1 MSAAGKKR
9 KTRAERESEELE
21 ECGRKA
27 TELLL
32 ASTKAV
38 REMHGLRDSEDPD
51 VRWVQTHVR
60 ATCQFMSD
68 KRQQEMEATLV
79 QVYAAVEDLDS
90 NLNGDDGRLRELV
103 AATEMLGNGMVAIS
117 DSIK

>member
-9 KTRAERESEELE
+9 KTRAERESEELA

-32 ASTKAV
+32 GSMKAV
-38 REMHGLRDSEDPD
+38 REMYGLHGSQDPD
-51 VRWVQTHVR
+51 MRCVQAHVR
-60 ATCQFMSD
+60 ATCQFLSD
-68 KRQQEMEATLV
+68 KRQERMETALLRV
-79 QVYAAVEDLDS
+79 HAALEDLDS
-90 NLNGDDGRLRELV
+90 NLNGSNGRLAELV
-103 AATEMLGNGMVAIS
+103 IATEELGGGMLAIS